1 MIHLAIPDLSGNEA
15 KYLQECIETT
25 FVSSV
30 GPFVTRLEE
39 MMKDA
44 VGAKYAVASSS
55 GTTGLHLA
63 LTTIGVR
70 PDDLVILP
78 SFTFIASANAISH
91 CGASP
96 WLVDV
101 AQESWT
107 IDPELLKQALAENT
121 RKTESGLIHIPTG
134 KRVAAIMPVYTL
146 GMPGHME
153 PIRKIADLYGLPVV
167 ADAAAAVGAK
177 YEGADIGGLADI
189 SVFSFNGNKTITAG
203 GGGMLVG
210 NSQELLDRAK
220 HLSTTARRGPDY
232 DHDMVG
238 FNYRMTNIQAAVG
251 CAQMERLDGFVAAKR
266 RIDMTYRLQ
275 LENIQGISFFPTPA
289 WANSACWFT
298 GISIESNELPSVPD
312 ICKQLQEKGIG
323 ARTFWKPVHLQK
335 PYAACPKTEMPV
347 SEQIWDKILTLP
359 CSTHLS
365 AREQETVIAELESI
379 LK

>member
-39 MMKDA
+39 MMQDA
-44 VGAKYAVASSS
+44 VGAAYAVASSS

-63 LTTIGVR
+63 LTTLGVQ

-107 IDPELLKQALAENT
+107 LDPQLLQEALAKDT
-121 RKTESGLIHIPTG
+121 KKTDNGLIHIPTG
-134 KRVAAIMPVYTL
+134 KRVAAIMPVYTF
-146 GMPGHME
+146 GMPADME
-153 PIRKIADLYGLPVV
+153 AIRIIADQYELPVA
-167 ADAAAAVGAK
+167 ADAAAAVGAEYAGK
-177 YEGADIGGLADI
+177 MIGGLADI

-210 NSQELLDRAK
+210 NNRELLDRAR
-220 HLSTTARRGPDY
+220 HLSTTARCGSDY

-251 CAQMERLDGFVAAKR
+251 CAQMERLEDFVAAKR
-266 RIDMTYRLQ
+266 SIDMTYRQQ
-275 LENIQGISFFPTPA
+275 LENIQGISFFPAPA
-289 WANSACWFT
+289 WADSACWFT
-298 GISIESNELPSVPD
+298 GIVVESNELPPVPD
-312 ICKQLQEKGIG
+312 ICKQLQKRGIG
-323 ARTFWKPVHLQK
+323 ARTFWKPVHFQK
-335 PYAACPKTEMPV
+335 PYASCPRTEMVV
-347 SEQIWDKILTLP
+347 SEQIWNKILTLP

-365 AREQETVIAELESI
+365 EHEQETVITELESI

>member
-39 MMKDA
+39 MMSDA
-44 VGAKYAVASSS
+44 VGATYAVASSS

-63 LTTIGVR
+63 LTAIGVQ
-70 PDDLVILP
+70 PNDLVVLP

-101 AQESWT
+101 ANESWT
-107 IDPELLKQALAENT
+107 LDPHLLEKALAKNT
-121 RKTESGLIHIPTG
+121 RQTENGLIHIPTG

-146 GMPGHME
+146 GMPAHME
-153 PIRKIADLYGLPVV
+153 PIKKIADQYELPVV
-167 ADAAAAVGAK
+167 ADAAAAVGAEYDGTK
-177 YEGADIGGLADI
+177 IGGLADI

-210 NSQELLDRAK
+210 NSKEMLDLAR
-220 HLSTTARRGPDY
+220 HLSTTARRGSDY

-251 CAQMERLDGFVAAKR
+251 CAQMERLEGLLTAKR
-266 RIDMTYRLQ
+266 RIDMTYRQQ
-275 LENIQGISFFPTPA
+275 LENIQGISFFPSPA
-289 WANSACWFT
+289 WDKSACWFT
-298 GISIESNELPSVPD
+298 GISIESHELPSVPD
-312 ICKQLQEKGIG
+312 LCKRLKEKGIS

-335 PYAACPKTEMPV
+335 PYVTCPRTQMV
-347 SEQIWDKILTLP
+347 ISDQIWDKILTLP

-365 AREQETVIAELESI
+365 ESEQETVIAALESI